1 MCIRDSYW
9 EGAPDFPKNYR
20 IKKLIFIKP
29 HHRCQFSGFSRY
41 FGTTF
46 LQMPPL
52 RGLAPL
58 VLTLLH
64 RCRPYGTKEGFW
76 HVQSLW
82 LKPGTVGNSEET
94 PKQINPTGLKRVF
107 AHTRFASKFR
117 CGWETAPTGLGLRRL
132 LFLKLTVM
140 VRFATA
146 ATVFWYGKTLPM
158 PMYRGLACLF
168 KEVCPFVRA
177 IVEG

>member
-1 MCIRDSYW
+1 MRFCGVLTQMRSAFLTGVPTRYW

-29 HHRCQFSGFSRY
+29 HHRCQFRDFARHFVGM
-41 FGTTF
+41 F

-52 RGLAPL
+52 PGLDFL
-58 VLTLLH
+58 ST
-64 RCRPYGTKEGFW
+64 RCYK
-76 HVQSLW
+76 HC
-82 LKPGTVGNSEET
+82 EET
-94 PKQINPTGLKRVF
+94 PMQINPTGLKRVF

-158 PMYRGLACLF
+158 PMYRGFACLF